1 MTAGM
6 RPWMLRAGR
15 CLSALVLTAVS
26 LGEAQQSSIG
36 GVVTDEATGQALEA
50 ARVVLTGVD
59 RIVGTNQEGRYL
71 FRNVTPG
78 SYEVRV
84 LRLGYRPSTDSAHVA
99 PGEEVTLD
107 FTLVPAPVQLDE
119 IVTTATGEQRKL
131 EVGNVVATI
140 DAARV
145 TEESPIAEFGNL
157 LSGRAA
163 GVQVQ
168 KSGGTTGTGTR
179 IRIRGSNSVSLSNE
193 PLYYI
198 DGIRMESGASSS
210 TLDIG
215 GFGQGAGAAPSRI
228 NDLNPEDIESIEI
241 VKGPAAATLYG
252 IQASN
257 GVVRITT
264 KRGRAGKAR
273 WNLYTELGAVRDHN
287 TYPINFNGR
296 DSTQATGIDEGWDGF
311 CIVQFELD
319 GICTQTSVST
329 FSPLDDPT
337 TTPLKTGLR
346 QQYGANVS
354 GGTEQFTYYLSGDY
368 ENEDGVYRLPG
379 FEEDSVREIRGEV
392 PDHQLRPNTL
402 ERVSL
407 RANLG
412 ANVSADADI
421 QANVGY
427 SSSDARFVENDNSFL
442 TITGSAEASGLP
454 EDVNRG
460 WFFIPAEL
468 FAQLNQQGTER
479 FIGGLTGNWRPLSW
493 LTTRATLGYDVT
505 NRQDVQFWP
514 TGQVADYLEN
524 RAGLKYDNRFQIS
537 QTSVDLAASA
547 RFKLSSTLGSKT
559 SVGAQFYRDYA
570 TGTFATGRGLPAG
583 SETITGAGSTE
594 ARDTT
599 VESRSIGTYVE
610 QEFAIKERLFVTGA
624 LRFDDNSAFGE
635 NFDATVYPK
644 ASVSWL
650 VSEEPFFGQSGF
662 LNTLRLRG
670 AFGVSGQQPGTTDA
684 LRYFSPV
691 AGKRGGVAGTGIT
704 FGSLGNQD
712 LKPER
717 SREFEVGFDASML
730 RERVSL
736 ELTYYNK
743 RTRDALVQRNVAPS
757 IGASEFQFFNLAE
770 VKNHGLELAINTRVI
785 DTRSVAWD
793 VALSGSVYDNELVEL
808 GEGVEPIIFG
818 FGLQRHA
825 EGYPLGGYWARPITG
840 FEDANGNGI
849 IEAGEVTVADEAVFR
864 GRALPNKEASLN
876 SALTLFDG
884 RVRVGTQFD
893 YRGGHYLDNAIE
905 SFRCTPVLN
914 CQGLVDRNAPLE
926 EQARAQAVLNEA
938 TEWGYYE
945 PAWFIKLRELS
956 LTLFAPDS
964 WAQRFR
970 ASRLSLTL
978 AGRNLWTIT
987 DYSGVD
993 PEVNAFAQDNFA
1005 TSDFESQ
1012 PQVQY
1017 WTARLNI
1024 GF

>member
-1 MTAGM
+1 MKAGM
-6 RPWMLRAGR
+6 RRWMLRAGGVV
-15 CLSALVLTAVS
+15 CALALAAVS
-26 LGEAQQSSIG
+26 LAEAQQSSVG
-36 GVVTDEATGQALEA
+36 GVVTDEATGQPLEA
-50 ARVVLTGVD
+50 ARVLLTGAN
-59 RIVGTNQEGRYL
+59 RIEATNQEGRYL
-71 FRNVTPG
+71 FRNVAPG
-78 SYEVRV
+78 SYAVRV
-84 LRLGYRPSTDSAHVA
+84 LRLGYRPATDSANVA
-99 PGEEVTLD
+99 PGEAVALD
-107 FTLVPAPVQLDE
+107 FALTGAPVQLDE

-140 DAARV
+140 DAARI

-198 DGIRMESGASSS
+198 DGIRMESGASSG

-273 WNLYTELGAVRDHN
+273 WNLYSELGAVRDHN

-311 CIVQFELD
+311 CVVQFELE
-319 GICTQTSVST
+319 GLCTQTAVSQ
-329 FSPLDDPT
+329 FSPLDDPFT
-337 TTPLKTGLR
+337 SPLKAGLR

-354 GGTEQFTYYLSGDY
+354 GGTEQLTYYLSGDY
-368 ENEDGVYRLPG
+368 ENEDGVYRLPA
-379 FEEDSVREIRGEV
+379 FEEDSVLETRGTI
-392 PDHQLRPNTL
+392 PDHQIRPNTL

-427 SSSDARFVENDNSFL
+427 ISSDARFVENDNSFL

-468 FAQLNQQGTER
+468 FAQRNTQSTER
-479 FIGGLTGNWRPLSW
+479 FISGLTGNWRPLSW

-524 RAGLKYDNRFQIS
+524 RAGLKYDNRFQIT

-547 RFKLSSTLGSKT
+547 RFKLSPSLGSKT
-559 SVGAQFYRDYA
+559 SVGGQFYRDYA
-570 TGTFATGRGLPAG
+570 TGTFTTGRGLPAG
-583 SETITGAGSTE
+583 SETVTGAGSTE

-599 VESRSIGTYVE
+599 VESRSLGTYVE
-610 QEFAIKERLFVTGA
+610 QEFAVKERLYVTGA

-650 VSEEPFFGQSGF
+650 VSEEPFFNQDGF
-662 LNTLRLRG
+662 ISTFRLRG
-670 AFGVSGQQPGTTDA
+670 ALGVSGQQPGTTDA
-684 LRYFSPV
+684 LRYFTPV

-717 SREFEVGFDASML
+717 SREFEVGFDASIL
-730 RERVSL
+730 GDRVGL
-736 ELTYYNK
+736 EFTYYNK

-757 IGASEFQFFNLAE
+757 IGASEFQFFNLGE
-770 VKNHGLELAINTRVI
+770 VKNSGFEVAINTRLI

-825 EGYPLGGYWARPITG
+825 EGYPLGGYWARPILG
-840 FEDANGNGI
+840 FDDANANGI
-849 IEAGEVTVADEAVFR
+849 IEVGEVTVGDEAVFR

-876 SALTLFDG
+876 SALTLFGG
-884 RVRVGTQFD
+884 RLRVGTQFD

-914 CQGLVDRNAPLE
+914 CRGLVDRTAPLE
-926 EQARAQAVLNEA
+926 EQARASAVLNEA

-956 LTLFAPDS
+956 LTLFAPDD
-964 WAQRFR
+964 WARRFR